1 MIFKIFIF
9 AFLFR
14 EDLINFKNGNYEKII
29 KDFKESIL
37 YYDAIINYA
46 ENLFKNK
53 EYKRALRLIEGY
65 EKNFPSYIIPR
76 ALKLKKE
83 IYKKISEIDYKKI
96 LKNLIKNYP
105 MLLEEKEIDFIE
117 ELYFYKGKYYF
128 LKNEWEKCIPYF
140 EKSNDN
146 LKHYYI
152 GYSYFKIGD
161 YEKAISELEKINI
174 SDGWYYEKAKILKGL
189 CYKYL
194 SKPFLALKEFFNV
207 SFEYE
212 DLREIAMKE
221 ARITAI
227 ENGIYPL
234 NDEFKVN
241 LREKIFIDYSLNNL
255 IEIPENEDLKEEEN
269 IFLLYIVGKSK
280 KDKRFFEKIFK
291 IEPLSFFSVKEIGIC
306 LEENFENDNYNEDF
320 LILAYLDLKD
330 AFEYYLKRIND
341 LEEIINTS
349 EKLAEIGKFYYSLKM
364 ARRGYEILRKQNVL
378 CFPKKI
384 LFLLFPLPYK
394 DFIFEKAREKNINP
408 YLIYAIMRRESEF
421 YEKAISPKGAIGLM
435 QILPETFKKI
445 DKYKNY
451 SIDSLFN
458 PYINIEAGIEIFSS
472 MLDSI
477 QDTVLT
483 IASYNAGI
491 YKVKEWKEKCI
502 FKNEIQFFIDCPYE
516 ETRKY
521 MFRVLSDYEV
531 YKKIYQ

>member
-9 AFLFR
+9 AFLLR
-14 EDLINFKNGNYEKII
+14 EDLIYFKNKNYERII
-29 KDFKESIL
+29 EDFKESIL
-37 YYDAIINYA
+37 YYDAIMNYA

-53 EYKRALRLIEGY
+53 EYKKALRLIESY
-65 EKNFPSYIIPR
+65 EEDFPSYLIPR
-76 ALKLKKE
+76 SLKLKKE
-83 IYKKISEIDYKKI
+83 IYKKISEINYKKI
-96 LKNLIKNYP
+96 LRNLIKNYP
-105 MLLEEKEIDFIE
+105 LLLEEKEIDLIDGF
-117 ELYFYKGKYYF
+117 YFYKGKYYF
-128 LKNEWEKCIPYF
+128 LKNKWKECIPYF
-140 EKSNDN
+140 ENSENN

-161 YEKAISELEKINI
+161 YERAISELEKVNT
-174 SDGWYYEKAKILKGL
+174 DNRWHYERAKILKGL

-194 SKPFLALKEFFNV
+194 CEPFLALKEFFDV

-221 ARITAI
+221 ARILAL

-234 NDEFKVN
+234 NNEFKIN
-241 LREKIFIDYSLNNL
+241 LKEKIFFDYSLNNF
-255 IEIPENEDLKEEEN
+255 ISFPENENFKNEKN
-269 IFLLYIVGKSK
+269 IFLLYLVGKSK
-280 KDKRFFEKIFK
+280 EDKKFFERILK
-291 IEPLSFFSVKEIGIC
+291 IEPLCLFSVKEIGIC
-306 LEENFENDNYNEDF
+306 FEENLEANNYNEDF

-330 AFEYYLKRIND
+330 AFEYYLEKIND
-341 LEEIINTS
+341 FKEIINTS
-349 EKLAEIGKFYYSLKM
+349 EKLAEMEKFYYSLKM
-364 ARRGYEILRKQNVL
+364 ARKGYEILRKQNIL

-408 YLIYAIMRRESEF
+408 YLIYAIIRRESEF

-451 SIDSLFN
+451 NVDSLFN
-458 PYINIEAGIEIFSS
+458 PYVNIEVGIEIFSS
-472 MLDSI
+472 LLDSI
-477 QDTVLT
+477 QDTLLA

-491 YKVKEWKEKCI
+491 YKVKEWKEKGI

-521 MFRVLSDYEV
+521 IFRVLSDYEV